1 VLERIFFFYSS
12 LSKLNYFMDL
22 SFKIIM
28 IQYFMRYHFLVFVFV
43 VVVLKLRIFKSKFLI
58 PHHQKLYCSLIR
70 HPKYAFLLCAIGSDF
85 SSLLCHLCY
94 MIGTSLLLEG
104 SNFVKSSSKWL
115 YTFLLGNSV
124 GLHILQ
130 FNLRPSN

>member
-1 VLERIFFFYSS
+1 MLEWLFFFYSS
-12 LSKLNYFMDL
+12 FSKLNYFMGL

-28 IQYFMRYHFLVFVFV
+28 IQYFMRYLFLVFCCCCA
-43 VVVLKLRIFKSKFLI
+43 
-58 PHHQKLYCSLIR
+58 QTKLYCFLIR
-70 HPKYAFLLCAIGSDF
+70 HPKFAFLLCAIGSDF

-94 MIGTSLLLEG
+94 MIGIYLLLEG

-130 FNLRPSN
+130 FNF